1 MQPILVSTI
10 IVTLTILEL
19 NVDTYVDGASLSH
32 TDSGVTITNKP
43 VVLPHDQLNS
53 SYEGTSYNHMILIS
67 TSIIKKTFWLSF
79 S

>member
-19 NVDTYVDGASLSH
+19 NVDGASLGH

-43 VVLPHDQLNS
+43 IILPTDQSNS
-53 SYEGTSYNHMILIS
+53 SYEGMSYNHI
-67 TSIIKKTFWLSF
+67 
-79 S
+79 